1 MLLVAWADFLLVG
14 RRRQQRGDFEP
25 APLSQPRKADN
36 GNVNAVSRLESF

>member
-1 MLLVAWADFLLVG
+1 MLLAAWADFLLVG
-14 RRRQQRGDFEP
+14 RRRQLGDFEP